1 MLSKSKRL
9 FAVGKLNL
17 TVLYAVPYH
26 TVQFYNCN
34 YPVPYC
40 ILERTGTDGI
50 SLDKTIN
57 YCFMVNFRH
66 TYFWLLE
73 SRNIYRYRVHI
84 QRGTRTFSISS
95 LVMVSVSPS
104 L

>member
-17 TVLYAVPYH
+17 TVCS
-26 TVQFYNCN
+26 TI
-34 YPVPYC
+34 PYC
-40 ILERTGTDGI
+40 TILQLQLPGTILYPCAYWYRYGI
-50 SLDKTIN
+50 SLDKTIK